1 MAIYKLDA
9 MHSEITFKVKH
20 LMISTVT
27 GSFTKFDATMEAEA
41 EDFSDA
47 KIGFTAD
54 VASISTNNEQR
65 DGHLKSGD
73 FFDAEKFPSIS
84 FSSIS
89 FTKKSGNDYELFG
102 DLTIKDKTV
111 QVALAVEYGG
121 AMTDPYG
128 QSKVGFELAAT
139 ISRAEFGLTWS
150 AVTEAGGVVVSDDI
164 KLLLSVQLIKQ
175 A

>member
-1 MAIYKLDA
+1 M
-9 MHSEITFKVKH
+9 
-20 LMISTVT
+20 
-27 GSFTKFDATMEAEA
+27 
-41 EDFSDA
+41 
-47 KIGFTAD
+47 
-54 VASISTNNEQR
+54 
-65 DGHLKSGD
+65 
-73 FFDAEKFPSIS
+73 
-84 FSSIS
+84 
-89 FTKKSGNDYELFG
+89 FG